1 MRRLFLSLA
10 LALLGGAEAGNRLDV
25 ERVAFSPDGTRAL
38 VVEAGT
44 LDGSGFGAARLW
56 VLSTTTGAVLRRAQA
71 QAEAPDPAPVVSRLL
86 RQEAG
91 VLRQH
96 ALNPARAARPVYART
111 FPVMAPVWAEGTGA
125 GTTLIRPV
133 RLWTVPVPVALR
145 VQPLASGC
153 RWRDLLPPGEGPA
166 GFTLTVRDQV
176 IHQDRTL
183 PPERE
188 CAARYAL
195 DRVYVQGNRAVFIVR
210 AYAPGFEGPN
220 ADVVPVAARLR

>member
-1 MRRLFLSLA
+1 MRRLLA
-10 LALLGGAEAGNRLDV
+10 CVTLALLGLAGAGNRLDV

-38 VVEAGT
+38 VVEAGS

-71 QAEAPDPAPVVSRLL
+71 QADSPDPAPVVARLL

-91 VLRQH
+91 VLRLH
-96 ALNPARAARPVYART
+96 ALNPARVARPVHART
-111 FPVMAPVWAEGTGA
+111 FPVMAPVWPEGVAA
-125 GTTLIRPV
+125 GTALVRPV
-133 RLWTVPVPVALR
+133 RLWSVPVPVSLSVRR
-145 VQPLASGC
+145 VASSC
-153 RWRDLLPPGEGPA
+153 RWGDLLPTGEGPA

-176 IHQDRTL
+176 IHSDRTL
-183 PPERE
+183 PPGRE

-195 DRVYVQGNRAVFIVR
+195 DRAYVQGNRAVFIVR
-210 AYAPGFEGPN
+210 AYTPGFEGPN